1 MSLSPVELLIL
12 TFDSLRSNPLRS
24 ALTALGVFMGVAAV
38 SATLQVGSI
47 SRIVIAQ
54 RLAERDAPQIMVGL
68 NWQAG
73 SDLSA
78 QMSLADLEFFRQRLS
93 GLRASSGAAWV
104 GSAETV
110 FQTEEASPQMMAVTP
125 DFLLTLGRPLEAGR
139 FFTAADFANYRPVV
153 AIDRFLA
160 DKLFKD
166 GQAVGQRLYA
176 NARPYVVVGVVP
188 TKMQENA
195 PPEGQ
200 LFVPLPIY
208 SSLTGSRA
216 VDTIQLRPRR
226 IEDLEV
232 FSNRVQQLLAQRF
245 PGRSYWAWNN
255 VEDIIQQQKI
265 MQLASQALTVV
276 GAISLLVGGVGIANI
291 TIASVIERTPEI
303 GLRRA
308 LGATQQDIMA
318 QFILEVALLSLIGG
332 TIAIGTVHG
341 VAVAVADTF
350 NLPYQFEPSTATLAL
365 ASALL
370 VGMGAGFVPALR
382 ASQLDPV
389 KALRS
394 E

>member
-1 MSLSPVELLIL
+1 MSLSPVELLVL
-12 TFDSLRSNPLRS
+12 TFHSLRSNPLRS

-73 SDLSA
+73 SNLSA

-104 GSAETV
+104 GSAETI

-139 FFTAADFANYRPVV
+139 FFTGADFANYRPVV

-176 NARPYVVVGVVP
+176 NDRPYVVVGVVP

-195 PPEGQ
+195 TPEGQ
-200 LFVPLPIY
+200 LLVPLPVY

-216 VDTIQLRPRR
+216 IDTIQLRPRR
-226 IEDLEV
+226 IEDLEA
-232 FSNRVQQLLAQRF
+232 FGNRVQQLLAQRF

-265 MQLASQALTVV
+265 MQLASQALTVM

-332 TIAIGTVHG
+332 TIALGTVHG
-341 VAVAVADTF
+341 IAVAVADTF
-350 NLPYQFEPSTATLAL
+350 NLPYQFEPSTASLAL

-370 VGMGAGFVPALR
+370 VGMGAGFIPALR

>member
-1 MSLSPVELLIL
+1 MSLSPIELLVL
-12 TFDSLRSNPLRS
+12 TFYSLRSNPLRS

-104 GSAETV
+104 GSAETI

-176 NARPYVVVGVVP
+176 NNRPYVVVGVVP

-200 LFVPLPIY
+200 LLVPLPVY

-226 IEDLEV
+226 IEDLEA
-232 FSNRVQQLLAQRF
+232 FGNQVQQLLAQRF

-255 VEDIIQQQKI
+255 VADIIQQQKI

-341 VAVAVADTF
+341 IAVAVSDTF
-350 NLPYQFEPSTATLAL
+350 GLPYQFEPSTASLAL

-370 VGMGAGFVPALR
+370 VGMGAGFIPALR

>member
-176 NARPYVVVGVVP
+176 NDRPYVVVGVVP

-200 LFVPLPIY
+200 LLVPLPIY

-226 IEDLEV
+226 IEDLEA
-232 FSNRVQQLLAQRF
+232 FGNRVQQLLAQRF
-245 PGRSYWAWNN
+245 PGRTYWAWNN

-341 VAVAVADTF
+341 IAIAVADTF
-350 NLPYQFEPSTATLAL
+350 NLPYQFEPSTASLAL

-370 VGMGAGFVPALR
+370 VGMGAGFIPALR

>member
-104 GSAETV
+104 GSAETI

-153 AIDRFLA
+153 AIEDR
-160 DKLFKD
+160 KS
-166 GQAVGQRLYA
+166 
-176 NARPYVVVGVVP
+176 VV
-188 TKMQENA
+188 
-195 PPEGQ
+195 
-200 LFVPLPIY
+200 
-208 SSLTGSRA
+208 
-216 VDTIQLRPRR
+216 
-226 IEDLEV
+226 
-232 FSNRVQQLLAQRF
+232 
-245 PGRSYWAWNN
+245 
-255 VEDIIQQQKI
+255 
-265 MQLASQALTVV
+265 
-276 GAISLLVGGVGIANI
+276 
-291 TIASVIERTPEI
+291 
-303 GLRRA
+303 
-308 LGATQQDIMA
+308 
-318 QFILEVALLSLIGG
+318 
-332 TIAIGTVHG
+332 
-341 VAVAVADTF
+341 
-350 NLPYQFEPSTATLAL
+350 
-365 ASALL
+365 
-370 VGMGAGFVPALR
+370 
-382 ASQLDPV
+382 
-389 KALRS
+389 
-394 E
+394 

>member
-176 NARPYVVVGVVP
+176 NDRPYVVVGVVP

-200 LFVPLPIY
+200 LLVPLPVY

-226 IEDLEV
+226 IEDLEA
-232 FSNRVQQLLAQRF
+232 FGNRVQQLLAQRF
-245 PGRSYWAWNN
+245 PGRSYWSWNN

-341 VAVAVADTF
+341 IAIAVADTF
-350 NLPYQFEPSTATLAL
+350 NLPYQFEPSTASLAL

-370 VGMGAGFVPALR
+370 VGMGAGFIPALR

>member
-1 MSLSPVELLIL
+1 MSLSPVELLVL
-12 TFDSLRSNPLRS
+12 TFHSLRSNPLRS

-104 GSAETV
+104 GSAETM

-176 NARPYVVVGVVP
+176 NDRPYVVVGVVP

-200 LFVPLPIY
+200 LLVPLPVY
-208 SSLTGSRA
+208 SSLTGSRTI
-216 VDTIQLRPRR
+216 DTIQLRPRR
-226 IEDLEV
+226 IEDLEA
-232 FSNRVQQLLAQRF
+232 FGNRVQQLLAQRF

-265 MQLASQALTVV
+265 IQLASQALTVV

-341 VAVAVADTF
+341 IAVAVADTF
-350 NLPYQFEPSTATLAL
+350 NLPYQFESSTASLAL

-370 VGMGAGFVPALR
+370 VGMGAGFIPALR

>member
-1 MSLSPVELLIL
+1 
-12 TFDSLRSNPLRS
+12 
-24 ALTALGVFMGVAAV
+24 MGVAAV

-73 SDLSA
+73 TDLSA

-104 GSAETV
+104 GSAETI

-176 NARPYVVVGVVP
+176 NDRPYVVVGVVP

-200 LFVPLPIY
+200 LLVPLPVY

-226 IEDLEV
+226 IEDLEA
-232 FSNRVQQLLAQRF
+232 FGNRVQQLLAQRF

-341 VAVAVADTF
+341 IAIAVSDTF
-350 NLPYQFEPSTATLAL
+350 NLPYQFEPSTASLAL

-370 VGMGAGFVPALR
+370 VGMGAGFIPALR